1 MEQGGLS
8 ATAPLPICPCS
19 PHPQSHNVRAA
30 VRSAQHGAE
39 MLAARQKLEAA
50 VATGKRHN
58 SPRRSRSGVSAVL
71 QKVVRPKHVD
81 AAVGCNKAGATPGA
95 G

>member
-1 MEQGGLS
+1 
-8 ATAPLPICPCS
+8 
-19 PHPQSHNVRAA
+19 
-30 VRSAQHGAE
+30 

-71 QKVVRPKHVD
+71 QKVYS
-81 AAVGCNKAGATPGA
+81 
-95 G
+95 